1 MTVTYLRD
9 TASEAGIGTLGI
21 SMNEI
26 GADDARGEFV
36 DLAGS
41 RIASLFKLY
50 SWEWMVHD
58 QDLAL
63 AQMDGRCPV
72 IGAWVIDGVP
82 AGMGIRESD
91 APVTGNLARFVPHRL
106 I

>member
-1 MTVTYLRD
+1 
-9 TASEAGIGTLGI
+9 
-21 SMNEI
+21 
-26 GADDARGEFV
+26 
-36 DLAGS
+36 
-41 RIASLFKLY
+41 
-50 SWEWMVHD
+50 
-58 QDLAL
+58 
-63 AQMDGRCPV
+63 MDGRYPV